1 MGQIYD
7 THNEIP
13 NFIMTKTFPEMVN
26 ITRSN
31 KNIYIRRL
39 ANVYSSDIYMY
50 VYLLCILI
58 FYTIVTDVSLV
69 RVLQLV

>member
-13 NFIMTKTFPEMVN
+13 NLIMTKTFPEMVN
-26 ITRSN
+26 ITRFN